1 MGESLL
7 TQLHS
12 RYVHTWLH
20 HHFEMYSF
28 SGNQPDFL
36 VSFMEK
42 QYYIMMA
49 DYLRTYFL
57 LLSNL
62 YCQVKGYGYET
73 IFLLKP
79 IKFVYTALYT
89 YVCHG

>member
-1 MGESLL
+1 
-7 TQLHS
+7 
-12 RYVHTWLH
+12 
-20 HHFEMYSF
+20 
-28 SGNQPDFL
+28 
-36 VSFMEK
+36 MEK